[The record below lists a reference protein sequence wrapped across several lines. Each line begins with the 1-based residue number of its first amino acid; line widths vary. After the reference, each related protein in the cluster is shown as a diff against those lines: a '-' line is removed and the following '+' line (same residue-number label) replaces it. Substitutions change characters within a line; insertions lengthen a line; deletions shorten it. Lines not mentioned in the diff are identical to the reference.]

1 MDGHLPYIIQLVLL
15 VISGLFTVM
24 SASVE
29 ELNINSLRKDADGEK
44 SSKRILK
51 LKENESV
58 FISACQFWII
68 MVFAVIG
75 GLGAMYIP
83 SHVESIYDVI
93 LIAAVVIATAFVCL
107 VVRLCSVRIAA
118 KYAEKIA
125 DKMSGI
131 MAAVYV
137 VSRPAVAAASW
148 LAKLAAVIF
157 GIAPEE
163 ELEDVTEEEI
173 RMMVDIGTESG
184 AIAPEEQEFIQNIFE
199 FDSMSAEDVM
209 THRTDVA
216 VLKMGEDPREWEKV
230 VRDSGF
236 SRFPV
241 CGNGIDDIVGV
252 VHSRELYEFLYDGS
266 GSVADII
273 RPAYIVPETV
283 QADILFR
290 NMQKEKNPIA
300 IVVDEYGGFSGIV
313 TIDDLLEELV
323 GRIVDEKD
331 EQIEPEEEIVA
342 LDNGTWSVDGT
353 APLDDISKELG
364 VQLPTEDYDTI
375 GGMIFAQMDKI
386 PKDTASFEIEAYGLM
401 MKVTKISD
409 RRIER
414 VLVCIA
420 EPKEETENSENNTNQ
435 N

>member
-1 MDGHLPYIIQLVLL
+1 MDGYLPCIIQLALL
-15 VISGLFTVM
+15 VLTGVFTVM
-24 SASVE
+24 SAALE
-29 ELNINSLRKDADGEK
+29 ELNLNNGPKKDSEDKK
-44 SSKRILK
+44 SKKTVR

-58 FISACQFWII
+58 FISACRFWNVALYIGVGVMFFGAKSPAEHHWAIYVLWII
-68 MVFAVIG
+68 
-75 GLGAMYIP
+75 
-83 SHVESIYDVI
+83 
-93 LIAAVVIATAFVCL
+93 AAAFVAL
-107 VVRLCSVRIAA
+107 GVSLCAVRIAA
-118 KYAEKIA
+118 KFAEEITQ
-125 DKMSGI
+125 KMQGAMWS
-131 MAAVYV
+131 VYSI
-137 VSRPAVAAASW
+137 SRPFVAGAAW
-148 LAKLAAVIF
+148 LGKLAAVIF
-157 GIAPEE
+157 GVSFDEKPEN
-163 ELEDVTEEEI
+163 VTEEEI
-173 RMMVDIGTESG
+173 RMMVDIGTQSG
-184 AIAPEEQEFIQNIFE
+184 AIAPQEQEFIKNIFE
-199 FDSMSAEDVM
+199 FDNMCAGDVM

-216 VLKMGEDPREWEKV
+216 VLKMGDDPREWEKT

-241 CGNGIDDIVGV
+241 CGNGIDDIVGI

-266 GSVADII
+266 GSVKKII

-300 IVVDEYGGFSGIV
+300 VVVDEYGGFSGIV

-331 EQIEPEEEIVA
+331 EQAEPEEEIVS

-353 APLDDISKELG
+353 APLDDVSEALG
-364 VQLPTEDYDTI
+364 VSLPTGEYDTI
-375 GGMIFAQMDKI
+375 GGMIFAQMGKI
-386 PKDTASFEIEAYGLM
+386 PKDMPSFEIEAYGLL
-401 MKVTKISD
+401 MKVTKITD

-420 EPKEETENSENNTNQ
+420 QPEEEADNSESNSKQ